1 MTLQTT
7 IASKHGT
14 RRITLKSKRSSLL
27 SQLHFNISFFKNCS
41 IPQNEMIL
49 SYNSFS
55 MSSYTVWLSAHPNRS
70 DLLIARRSGQG
81 WVTKAGFTKRS
92 YNSLWLIIQ
101 YHYQLCNSLHIITSS
116 INHINNSGSMR
127 NVIIHSTKIKYNPII
142 KLANCR
148 MSRDVNNLTNNT
160 LGILST
166 YIFIDRRTGN
176 RRNILL
182 NGGYSLRELV
192 LSGLSII
199 LNLQIPTT

>member
-1 MTLQTT
+1 
-7 IASKHGT
+7 
-14 RRITLKSKRSSLL
+14 
-27 SQLHFNISFFKNCS
+27 
-41 IPQNEMIL
+41 
-49 SYNSFS
+49 
-55 MSSYTVWLSAHPNRS
+55 
-70 DLLIARRSGQG
+70 
-81 WVTKAGFTKRS
+81 
-92 YNSLWLIIQ
+92 
-101 YHYQLCNSLHIITSS
+101 
-116 INHINNSGSMR
+116 MR
-127 NVIIHSTKIKYNPII
+127 NVIIHSTKSKYNPII